1 MQFLEGPGAAGLS
14 EMLLLPLR
22 AVSNAHFSSPSQL
35 SPSVFVRF
43 NSSHGFPVEVDP
55 TTSIFQ
61 LKEAVAKRQ
70 GVPAGQLRVI
80 FAGKELSN
88 DLVVQVSLPW
98 WVVPGMR
105 PGPIAHAACAGKL
118 TFMREI

>member
-1 MQFLEGPGAAGLS
+1 MQFLEGPGAAGRS